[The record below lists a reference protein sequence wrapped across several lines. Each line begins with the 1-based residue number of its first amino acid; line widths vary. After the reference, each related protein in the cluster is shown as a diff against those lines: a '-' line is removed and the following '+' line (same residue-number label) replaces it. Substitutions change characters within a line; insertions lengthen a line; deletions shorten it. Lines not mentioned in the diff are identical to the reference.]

1 MSAAR
6 RARTR
11 VALAPLALVLA
22 LSACGGVEAD
32 APATAGS
39 ATPTAAPSTGTS
51 SAPATPQQCPIT
63 AVPGPVPAGVSADL
77 TVKPVVPGNPAPP
90 PAQVQV
96 ADVVVGTGEEIG
108 TLDTVQVKYVGA
120 FYATGEEFDSSWS
133 RGADETFPVTVCT
146 RGTVAGFSIAPT
158 GMRVGG
164 RRVVTIPAEYGYGA
178 AGSPP
183 KIAPNTPLVFV
194 IDAVSVQQG

>member
-1 MSAAR
+1 M
-6 RARTR
+6 RAGLRA
-11 VALAPLALVLA
+11 VAPLALA
-22 LSACGGVEAD
+22 LSLAACGGVDAD
-32 APATAGS
+32 APASAAGGSSTPTTSSS
-39 ATPTAAPSTGTS
+39 ATPGTS
-51 SAPATPQQCPIT
+51 SAPAAPQECPIT
-63 AVPGPVPAGVSADL
+63 ATPGPAPTGISTDL
-77 TVKPVVPGNPAPP
+77 TVKPLVPAHPAPP

-96 ADVVVGTGEEIG
+96 ADVVVGTGEQIG

-120 FYATGEEFDSSWS
+120 FYTSGEEFDSSWS

-178 AGSPP
+178 TGSPP
-183 KIAPNTPLVFV
+183 KIAPDTPLVFV